1 MPSNDE
7 KRASVDVDGVKAS
20 YLTAGDGPVVL
31 LLHGTYW
38 SRVFLPILDDLA
50 AAGLRPV
57 AVDLPG
63 FGRSGGELTPKT
75 ATIPELSAWVVRF
88 VRALGVDGPVSIV
101 GHDIGG
107 AIAQHL
113 LLSDAL
119 DVNAFA
125 LVNGVTYDSW
135 PLPRIAQFSDPALV
149 AATSARDLVRIRRG
163 AVAAALAGA
172 ADDALVEEYLEPLAE
187 ERVARSWM
195 ALAGAA
201 DKRYTLELVPS
212 LRASTTPKLL
222 VWGEDDPFQQIHN
235 AERFAAE
242 VPNTTLVRVANA
254 SHIPTENDPRSVAA
268 PLAEFFA
275 KHAVGKPAKG

>member
-1 MPSNDE
+1 MSLNDE
-7 KRASVDVDGVKAS
+7 KRATVDVDGAPTS

-31 LLHGTYW
+31 MLHGTYW

-63 FGRSGGELTPKT
+63 FGRSGGELTVKT
-75 ATIPELSAWVVRF
+75 ATIPDLSAWVMRF
-88 VRALGVDGPVSIV
+88 VRALGVEGPVSIV

-113 LLSDAL
+113 LADGA
-119 DVNAFA
+119 VNAFA

-135 PLPRIAQFSDPALV
+135 PQPRIARFSDPALV
-149 AATSARDLVRIRRG
+149 AATSARDLVELRRG
-163 AVAAALAGA
+163 AVVDALAGA
-172 ADDALVEEYLEPLAE
+172 ATDALVEEYLEPLAE

-195 ALAGAA
+195 AFAAAA
-201 DKRYTLELVPS
+201 DKRYTLDLMPS

-222 VWGEDDPFQQIHN
+222 VWGEDDPFQQVHY

-242 VPNTTLVRVANA
+242 VSNTTLVRVANA
-254 SHIPTENDPRSVAA
+254 GHIPTENDPRAVGA

-275 KHAVGKPAKG
+275 KHAASKPNRG